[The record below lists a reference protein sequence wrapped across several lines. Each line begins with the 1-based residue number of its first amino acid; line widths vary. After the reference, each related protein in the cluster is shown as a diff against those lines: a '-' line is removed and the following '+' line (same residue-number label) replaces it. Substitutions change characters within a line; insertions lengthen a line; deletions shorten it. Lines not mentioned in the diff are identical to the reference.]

1 MKRTCVSLCA
11 VLLCGWL
18 SVCGSA
24 LAVEQTVKNDSITD
38 NSAATAVYG
47 FAAGEAV
54 ASWLTS
60 PCNGTVRAVQVLWRS
75 PAANQPI
82 SIQDAVEVRRGGTF
96 PNPGA
101 VAASIVGP
109 VLTDG
114 VFNEFRYLD
123 ENNTIPLSVSVTQG
137 ETFVVTLS
145 FFEPPVVGGA
155 SVIRDTDGNQTGRN
169 GLLADLGGTFVWF
182 NSATLGVAGDWAI
195 RAVVDC
201 PAAPVVADVG
211 VTVTADRAAYIAGQS
226 LGYTITVTNN
236 GPAASPATSI
246 VDIFPNGYTA
256 TSWSCV
262 AAGGA
267 SCTSTG
273 SGNITASVNLPVGGS
288 VAYVVLGT
296 VSAGTTGTLTNAVAS
311 VVGSPATDP
320 QSANNTAS
328 VSLEQDNDLIFA
340 DGFEE

>member
-11 VLLCGWL
+11 VLLCGSL

-24 LAVEQTVKNDSITD
+24 FAVEQTVKNDSITD
-38 NSAATAVYG
+38 NSNAVAVYG
-47 FAAGEAV
+47 FVVGEAA

-60 PCNGTVRAVQVLWRS
+60 PCNGTVTAVQVLWRS
-75 PAANQPI
+75 PLANQPI
-82 SIQDAVEVRRGGTF
+82 SIQDSIEVRRSGTF

-101 VAASIVGP
+101 VAATIGGP

-137 ETFVVTLS
+137 ETFVVSLT
-145 FFEPPVVGGA
+145 FFEPPASGEA
-155 SVIRDTDGNQTGRN
+155 SVVRDTDGNQSGRN
-169 GLLADLGGTFVWF
+169 ALYADLGGTFVWF
-182 NSATLGVAGDWAI
+182 NSATLGVQGDWAI

-201 PAAPVVADVG
+201 PAVPVNADVG
-211 VTVTADRAAYIAGQS
+211 VTVTADRAAYVAGQP
-226 LGYTITVTNN
+226 LGYTITVTNA

-246 VDIFPNGYTA
+246 VDIFPSGYTA

-267 SCTSTG
+267 GCASTG

-288 VAYVVLGT
+288 VAYVVEGT
-296 VSAGTTGTLTNAVAS
+296 VAAGTTGTLTNSVAT

-320 QSANNTAS
+320 QSTNNTAS
-328 VSLEQDNDLIFA
+328 VSLEQDNDLIFF
-340 DGFEE
+340 DGFDE